1 MSSDQA
7 MHLARNL
14 PRVQIF
20 QCVVLAALIC
30 CCPTTFYKNIFNYE
44 APTDGPNSLFRWCIF
59 QQLILVGAVFVAVA
73 RFDSVAAQRKV
84 LLYSCFGYFAAI
96 VTTYLHNKNGINL
109 YLICALHLI
118 LFVAVAVLCRT
129 ERVVLA
135 AEEKDNSWLK
145 IALRLMAGYQVLR
158 MLVAY
163 FHLCPSG
170 ESFTLKKPEN
180 LMTDA
185 NEFHNR
191 MIVSFKCIWVGACI
205 AASTLS
211 NVDMRK
217 MAQVLMLVPVAEV
230 VHVIHCVEHFNSA
243 AILHIVTISMVF
255 LMLLAYACYPC
266 TYETMVLRLFTCEY
280 AYSAFFCL
288 YRTNVYMELMFIPQL
303 AIEATNPNA
312 IQAMMKLGLVYI
324 PFAFV
329 FAAGLAMSSRTQK
342 IFLWYALL
350 GYLVA
355 ACATYYCLGTIDC
368 KTLKLCILVLVVFK
382 KRIPLH
388 MIVSKLNF
396 SHGIQAGIENKERM
410 TSRRRNL
417 NRSSTPARVG
427 LKGE

>member
-1 MSSDQA
+1 

-20 QCVVLAALIC
+20 QCVVLAGLIC
-30 CCPTTFYKNIFNYE
+30 CCPTTFFKNIFNYE
-44 APTDGPNSLFRWCIF
+44 APKDGPNSLFRWCIF
-59 QQLILVGAVFVAVA
+59 QQLVLVGAVFFAVA

-84 LLYSCFGYFAAI
+84 LLFSSFGYFAAI
-96 VTTYLHNKNGINL
+96 VTTYLHNENGINL
-109 YLICALHLI
+109 YLICAIHLI

-135 AEEKDNSWLK
+135 PEEKDNSWLK
-145 IALRLMAGYQVLR
+145 IALRLMAVYQVAK
-158 MLVAY
+158 MLCGY

-170 ESFTLKKPEN
+170 QSFMLKKPEDVV
-180 LMTDA
+180 T
-185 NEFHNR
+185 NEFHMR

-211 NVDMRK
+211 NVDMKK

-230 VHVIHCVEHFNSA
+230 VFVIQCVEHFNTA
-243 AILHIVTISMVF
+243 ALLPIVAGCMGF

-288 YRTNVYMELMFIPQL
+288 YRTNVYMELMNIPQL
-303 AIEATNPNA
+303 AIEAGKTPNA
-312 IQAMMKLGLVYI
+312 NVTLAMTKLGLEYI
-324 PFAFV
+324 PLALV

-355 ACATYYCLGTIDC
+355 VCATYHCLGTIDC
-368 KTLKLCILVLVVFK
+368 KALKLCILVLVVFK
-382 KRIPLH
+382 KRLPLH
-388 MIVSKLNF
+388 MIISKLNF
-396 SHGIQAGIENKERM
+396 SHGIQADIENKEKM
-410 TSRRRNL
+410 AARRRNL
-417 NRSSTPARVG
+417 NRSATPARVG